1 MPSRSDRVRSE
12 DEVVTHPTAK
22 LGIVEQQRKETR
34 FELLA
39 QLCDPREQL
48 RLASFLHAEGAQLL
62 ALVAVVEDGEE
73 FVVGV
78 QRSSARVGSAV
89 IEEGIRDPVECRTRR
104 SRVRIPPPLL
114 KKALKPRRPSNRG
127 FVLRAA
133 GWFDPIDASD
143 HRRARAGSKPVPRR
157 LL

>member
-12 DEVVTHPTAK
+12 DQVLTHPTAK

-62 ALVAVVEDGEE
+62 ALVAARGWRGIRRVWRCELGPHRRGEPLAE
-73 FVVGV
+73 RTYRRGASRLR
-78 QRSSARVGSAV
+78 QLIGLSSTHSSYDAMVTSKWSKNPV
-89 IEEGIRDPVECRTRR
+89 SPSSPKEGI
-104 SRVRIPPPLL
+104 
-114 KKALKPRRPSNRG
+114 
-127 FVLRAA
+127 
-133 GWFDPIDASD
+133 
-143 HRRARAGSKPVPRR
+143 HGSQNQTGAVQP
-157 LL
+157 